1 MNHVYGKEVF
11 MKKVIVCVMG
21 VGLLVGICA
30 AFFLGV
36 SSAQV
41 AKERAKINF
50 VYLGPMTGSAAAYGE
65 EQFAAIQLAV
75 KDINAA
81 GGIKAGDKVY
91 DFQAYALD
99 VEESPEK
106 SVTKMNEAISL
117 YHPLA
122 FHVGHSMAAMP
133 LKQFAKEKGFILLGV
148 SEVPGF
154 MEPRNPLCIRAWV
167 KVADQGPMLD
177 YMRRLGIN
185 KIGLLAHSG
194 EVSVKWA
201 QVCREMW
208 EKREGTVVGEVTYP
222 VESTDFTS
230 PVTKLLSYNPEA
242 IAAGGHPDVRAANIL
257 KIVRELGFKGR
268 VFFGGSC
275 RGPRMVNLIGKEL
288 AEGTILVGTA
298 FEKGGPKIEAFK
310 KRIASLYPGK
320 PYSLVF
326 AVAYEAPFLIKAG
339 VEQGKTVTDL
349 TKITEAMETAVGP
362 NTSPTGLFTKVVNG
376 EVEFNLYPVEIKNGQ
391 VVPVP

>member
-1 MNHVYGKEVF
+1 
-11 MKKVIVCVMG
+11 MKKRIVCVIG

-36 SSAQV
+36 STAQV
-41 AKERAKINF
+41 AKERGKINF
-50 VYLGPMTGSAAAYGE
+50 VYLGPMSGSAAAYGE
-65 EQFAAIQLAV
+65 EQFAGIQLAA
-75 KDINAA
+75 KDINGT
-81 GGIKAGDKVY
+81 GGIKVGDKAY
-91 DFQAYALD
+91 DLQVYALD

-117 YHPLA
+117 HRPLA

-148 SEVPGF
+148 SEVPAF
-154 MEPRNPLCIRAWV
+154 TDPRNPLCVRAWV

-185 KIGLLAHSG
+185 KIGILAHSG

-201 QVCREMW
+201 QVCKDMW
-208 EKREGTVVGEVTYP
+208 GKRGGTVVGEVTYP

-257 KIVRELGFKGR
+257 KNIRELGFKGK
-268 VFFGGSC
+268 VFFGGAC
-275 RGPRMVNLIGKEL
+275 RGPRMVNLIGNEL

-298 FEKGGPKIEAFK
+298 FEKGGPKIDAFK
-310 KRIASLYPGK
+310 KRMAGLYPGK
-320 PYSLVF
+320 PYGLVY
-326 AVAYEAPFLIKAG
+326 AVAYEAPFLLKAG
-339 VEQGKTVTDL
+339 VEQAKTVTEL
-349 TKITEAMETAVGP
+349 EKITAAMETAVGP
-362 NTSPTGLFTKVVNG
+362 NSSPTGLFSKVVNG
-376 EVEFNLYPVEIKNGQ
+376 EVELNLYSVEIRNGQ
-391 VVPVP
+391 VVPVQ